1 MQLFYEKEFSAGNKI
16 DVLVGHGYQEFF
28 TSWDNFPTYFQN
40 GTLNT
45 GEAAPLYPD
54 DKNGFAIDSYLGR
67 MNLTLADKYLITASI
82 RRDASSKFAKDKRVG
97 YFPAVALAWKLKDEF
112 FKNTSVLTDLK
123 LRASW
128 GTTGQQDGIALNYYL
143 PIYYQGQNSAQF
155 EFGGQY
161 YNNYRPTAF
170 NPELKW

>member
-1 MQLFYEKEFSAGNKI
+1 MPVQNLQKI
-16 DVLVGHGYQEFF
+16 KSRL
-28 TSWDNFPTYFQN
+28 
-40 GTLNT
+40 
-45 GEAAPLYPD
+45 
-54 DKNGFAIDSYLGR
+54 
-67 MNLTLADKYLITASI
+67 
-82 RRDASSKFAKDKRVG
+82 
-97 YFPAVALAWKLKDEF
+97 FPAVALAWKLKDEF

-170 NPELKW
+170 NSDLKWETTETSNLGLDFGFIQNRVTGSIDVYQKKTKDLLSYIDVAPAQTLILPF